1 MSVVKISLVTVCFNS
16 GNTIASTLE
25 AVKVQDHGA
34 IEYIIIDG
42 GSTDATKEIIAKSN
56 IHSKFLC
63 EPDDGVYDAMNKGIA
78 LSTGDVVGFLNSDD
92 FYVSS
97 NVLSRVAK
105 IFEDPAID
113 ACYGDLCYVDQ
124 IDTDKVIRYWKSSD
138 FIPGSF
144 ARGWIPPHPTF
155 FARREVYE
163 KYGVF
168 NLKYRIASDVELMMR
183 LLEVHKISTCYI
195 PDVLI
200 KMRVGGISNKNWLS
214 VLFKQNKEVL
224 HAFKQNGVPVNV
236 VRFLLHKFLSRSRQ
250 FLMRPPTKS
259 G

>member
-1 MSVVKISLVTVCFNS
+1 MIKVSLVTVCFNS
-16 GNTIASTLE
+16 YKTITDTIE
-25 AVKVQDHGA
+25 AVKSQDHEI
-34 IEYIIIDG
+34 IEYIIVDG
-42 GSTDATKEIIAKSN
+42 GSTDGTRDIIVKSN
-56 IHSKFLC
+56 IHSKFVC

-92 FYVSS
+92 FYVSG

-105 IFEDPAID
+105 VFEDPAID

-138 FIPGSF
+138 FTPGSF

-183 LLEVHKISTCYI
+183 LLEVHKIRTCYI

-200 KMRVGGISNKNWLS
+200 KMRIGGISNKNWSS

-224 HAFKQNGVPVNV
+224 RAFKQNGVPVNV
-236 VRFLLHKFLSRSRQ
+236 VRFLLHKFLSRSKQ
-250 FLMRPPTKS
+250 FLVRPLAK
-259 G
+259 GG

>member
-1 MSVVKISLVTVCFNS
+1 MIKISPITVCFNS
-16 GNTIASTLE
+16 KNTIIDTLNSVE
-25 AVKVQDHGA
+25 SQAYDNT
-34 IEYIIIDG
+34 EYIIIDG
-42 GSTDATKEIIAKSN
+42 GSTDGTKDVITSSN
-56 IHSKFLC
+56 AYSKFVC

-92 FYVSS
+92 FYVSG

-105 IFEDPAID
+105 VFEDPAID

-138 FIPGSF
+138 FTPGSF

-183 LLEVHKISTCYI
+183 LLEVHKISTYYI

-200 KMRVGGISNKNWLS
+200 KMRVGGMSNKNWSS

-224 HAFKQNGVPVNV
+224 RAFKQNGVPVNV
-236 VRFLLHKFLSRSRQ
+236 VRFLLHKFLSRGRQ